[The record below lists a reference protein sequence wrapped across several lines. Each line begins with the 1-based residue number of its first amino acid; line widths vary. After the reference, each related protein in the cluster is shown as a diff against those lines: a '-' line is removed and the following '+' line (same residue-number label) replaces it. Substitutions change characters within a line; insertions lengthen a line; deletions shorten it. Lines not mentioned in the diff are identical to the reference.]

1 MTAAPYYPLPPS
13 GALSAPSSKSRL
25 LARYGAGLDL
35 RLEDPEAVVAR
46 TEGVSAS
53 FIKELPC
60 RAVLLAA

>member
-13 GALSAPSSKSRL
+13 GALSAPSSKRRL

-35 RLEDPEAVVAR
+35 RLEDPEDVVAR

-53 FIKELPC
+53 FIKELAC